1 VSSELT
7 RRVLFGV
14 IAAPIAIAILLFGGA
29 ALAAL
34 VAVAAAIGAWEFFR
48 IARASGLEPL
58 DNFGIALAG
67 LIPLGV
73 HAHFLGLYNPERFG
87 PLSLA
92 ALLLIALL
100 TIVIWARGVE
110 GKPLAAA
117 ATTVLGVGYTG
128 GLMSYGLAIWHHE
141 YAFAPANIHLGS
153 YGLTVPSGGLLL
165 LLPVFIT
172 WASDIGAYAVG
183 RAMGRHKLI
192 PSVSP
197 GKTVEGAIGGLLAS
211 MLVAWVYV
219 HYVLRTAAHLDFS
232 FPPAGVLFFGAAVS
246 VAAQLGDLAESL
258 LKRGA
263 GMKDSSHLI
272 PGHGGVLDRFD
283 SLLFV
288 LPISYVLLG
297 AMLTWAP

>member
-14 IAAPIAIAILLFGGA
+14 VAAPIAIAILLVGGA

-34 VAVAAAIGAWEFFR
+34 VAIAAAIGAWEFFR

-58 DNFGIALAG
+58 DNVGIAIAG
-67 LIPLGV
+67 LIPLAV
-73 HAHFLGLYNPERFG
+73 HAHFLGLYNPARLG
-87 PLSLA
+87 ALSLA

-100 TIVIWARGVE
+100 TLVIWARGVE

-117 ATTVLGVGYTG
+117 ASTALGIAYTG
-128 GLMSYGLAIWHHE
+128 GLMSYGLAIWHHQ
-141 YAFAPANIHLGS
+141 YAFAPATIRVGS
-153 YGLTVPSGGLLL
+153 YELTVPSGGLLL
-165 LLPVFIT
+165 LLPIFIT

-183 RAMGRHKLI
+183 RAIGRHKLI
-192 PSVSP
+192 PTVSP
-197 GKTVEGAIGGLLAS
+197 GKTVEGALGGLLAS

-219 HYVLRTAAHLDFS
+219 HFVLRTATHLDFS
-232 FPPAGVLFFGAAVS
+232 FPPAGALLFGAVVS
-246 VAAQLGDLAESL
+246 AAAQIGDLVESL

-263 GMKDSSHLI
+263 GVKDSSHLI
-272 PGHGGVLDRFD
+272 PGHGGVLDRVD

-288 LPISYVLLG
+288 LPVSYVLLG